1 MNAPFG
7 LPGTPLYP
15 SDPINRGLEGWWPM
29 WEGAGGKILDI
40 SGNNNHGALTNGP
53 IWTGRGLSFDG
64 VNDYVDPSKVLNVP
78 YVTVSAWIKIVSIP
92 TSNGRIA
99 GFLNGFGG
107 AAWDKELY
115 IDAEG
120 KLRFYVYDGVERITS
135 VPSNAIPLNQ
145 WVHVAGTANGLSA
158 RAYVNGVEVGS
169 VAAGATYTGYT
180 VPNVYIQGT
189 DGTAGYIAVSIK
201 GVRVHNRALS
211 ALEIQRLYVNPNA
224 GLWTPDYARY
234 YVAAAAIQKAII
246 ATASSTARV
255 LKSTTKK
262 IAATASNAP
271 SILRTATKLKT
282 IVAAAAS
289 AARFVRV
296 THKNVLATVSSVVRF
311 VRSTQKKIVAAAGT
325 SVLLLK
331 GTPKTIVATAGSA
344 VTFTKQKLTLFAQS
358 IIVATGSTAS
368 FVSTFVPFDPAAA
381 VKKLYVTMIASVNRL
396 MTRN

>member
-1 MNAPFG
+1 MNAPFAI
-7 LPGTPLYP
+7 PGTPLDP
-15 SDPINRGLEGWWPM
+15 ANPINRGLVGWWPM
-29 WEGAGGKILDI
+29 WEGAGGKCLDI
-40 SGNNNHGALTNGP
+40 SGKNNHGTLTNGP
-53 IWTGRGLSFDG
+53 LWAGGGLKFDG
-64 VNDYVDPSKVLNVP
+64 TDDYVVSSNVLNLP
-78 YVTVSAWIKIVSIP
+78 YVTVSAWIKIA
-92 TSNGRIA
+92 SNPAAAGFIA
-99 GFLNGFGG
+99 GFLNGLGSG
-107 AAWDKELY
+107 VQDKDLY
-115 IDAEG
+115 LDTAG
-120 KLRFYVYDGVERITS
+120 KLYFVVYDGVAQTTS
-135 VPSNAIPLNQ
+135 APSDAIPLNQ
-145 WVHVAGTANGLSA
+145 WVHVAGTADGVTA
-158 RAYVNGVEVGS
+158 RAYVNGVEVGN

-180 VPNVYIQGT
+180 VPNVYIQGMLSF
-189 DGTAGYIAVSIK
+189 AGYMAVSITGTRVYNR
-201 GVRVHNRALS
+201 GVS
-211 ALEIQRLYVNPNA
+211 AAELQQLYVNPNA